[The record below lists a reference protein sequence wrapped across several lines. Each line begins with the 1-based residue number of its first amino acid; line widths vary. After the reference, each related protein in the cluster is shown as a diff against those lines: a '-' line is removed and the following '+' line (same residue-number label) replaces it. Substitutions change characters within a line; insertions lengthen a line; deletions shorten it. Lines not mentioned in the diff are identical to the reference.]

1 MNRELSRS
9 RLGTR
14 VSTRLVGVIV
24 FSAVLV
30 GASALTL
37 SEVSAQGRIRTGTV
51 APQMP
56 STPGFH
62 TPAARLSAAAQ
73 EDMLRRLH
81 RKRERFATEAHE
93 NQKAEPADEDRA
105 PLGPETG
112 VVDDNSE
119 THGTLL
125 IGRNA
130 KNTRA
135 EVSGNS
141 TLAEPAA
148 INNRG
153 QVLYAGNFRHLEYST
168 NHGLSYADRTIPAGP
183 ADAPTVC
190 CDNDMVIDD
199 TTKIGF
205 HSTLYV
211 NGALTNGVVRI
222 FVKRAANLGQ
232 TLCRYT
238 IDPAGANNNILPDYP
253 HIALSKN
260 FLYLTINALP
270 TSNTGFR
277 RIYRFNLAQMRTCT
291 RTAFTSFTHSSRFIG
306 QRIWVPAEGAN
317 NQTRMLWTQHDD
329 SDTIRIFDWQESAAA
344 PVQVLRNV
352 QASNFSNPDCRGGT
366 GNFDFIER
374 STAWSI
380 AGFRTRSTVAR
391 GNHQPTGL
399 LAVYWHSAPIGGI
412 NQAHTRAAVF
422 SLSGLGLLNQPHIF
436 NQSFCFG
443 YPAVTGNIFGDIGI
457 TLAWGG
463 RAGGGGSAAHAGV
476 GIDDDFTPGLGF
488 FGSVR
493 RTATGV
499 ANRSDG
505 RFGDYFTIHPYQ
517 PCDRWFGATNY
528 TWDSAPVDNA
538 NDVNARWVEFGREAN
553 LSCYQNAL

>member
-1 MNRELSRS
+1 MMPKSS
-9 RLGTR
+9 
-14 VSTRLVGVIV
+14 V
-24 FSAVLV
+24 FSVTAIGSTQVKLAMV
-30 GASALTL
+30 FSGALIAASALTF
-37 SEVSAQGRIRTGTV
+37 SEVSAQGRTGKGVV
-51 APQMP
+51 APELP
-56 STPGFH
+56 SSPGFH
-62 TPAARLSAAAQ
+62 TPAPRLSAAEHEAL
-73 EDMLRRLH
+73 LRRLH
-81 RKRERFATEAHE
+81 RKQEQFASEANASVKE
-93 NQKAEPADEDRA
+93 KSADQQTA
-105 PLGPETG
+105 PLGAETG
-112 VVDDNSE
+112 AVENDSE

-125 IGRNA
+125 IGRNI

-135 EVSGNS
+135 EAAGNS

-168 NHGLSYADRTIPAGP
+168 NHGVSYNDRNMPAGP

-199 TTKIGF
+199 GTKFGF

-211 NGALTNGVVRI
+211 NNALNNGVVRI
-222 FVKRAANLGQ
+222 FVKPPANLGR
-232 TLCRYT
+232 TKCSYT

-253 HIALSKN
+253 HIALTKN

-270 TSNTGFR
+270 TSGVSFR
-277 RIYRFNLAQMRTCT
+277 RIYRFNMRSMRRCE
-291 RTAFTSFTHSSRFIG
+291 RTAFTTFTQSSSFIG

-317 NQTRMLWTQHDD
+317 NQRIMYWVQHDD
-329 SDTIRIFDWQESAAA
+329 SDTIRIFRWREVDVSPAQFT
-344 PVQVLRNV
+344 RNV

-380 AGFRTRSTVAR
+380 AGFRTRSTVAQ
-391 GNHQPTGL
+391 GNHQRTGL

-412 NQAHTRAAVF
+412 TQAHIRGAVF
-422 SLSGLGLLNQPHIF
+422 SLAGLGLLNQPHIF
-436 NQSFCFG
+436 NQNFCFG

-463 RAGGGGSAAHAGV
+463 KAGGNGFAARAGV

-488 FGSVR
+488 FQTVV
-493 RTATGV
+493 RTAFGV

-528 TWDSAPVDNA
+528 AWDSAPVDNP

-553 LSCYQNAL
+553 LSCYEHAQ